1 MAQHAS
7 AKKRIRQTLR
17 RTEVN
22 NTRRGRIRTFI
33 RKVEEAIESGDQEN
47 AKVAFS
53 EIEPELMRGASKG
66 VYHRNTASRKLS
78 RLSVRIKAM
87 AA

>member
-33 RKVEEAIESGDQEN
+33 RKVEEAIETGDQEK
-47 AKVAFS
+47 AKGAFNQM
-53 EIEPELMRGASKG
+53 EPELMRGAAKG
-66 VYHRNTASRKLS
+66 VYNRNTASRKLS